1 MCRLKVLC
9 DSHFGAI
16 FQCEQCRRCTVA
28 FGTVSLNLT
37 LTEFDDLCEKATSGV
52 AYFEPRVEGPHI
64 KQIPFWQV
72 SEFATIV
79 LNLDELRQL
88 DRMLQK
94 AKSKIVAS
102 ELIARFPMC
111 QS

>member
-1 MCRLKVLC
+1 
-9 DSHFGAI
+9 
-16 FQCEQCRRCTVA
+16 
-28 FGTVSLNLT
+28 
-37 LTEFDDLCEKATSGV
+37 
-52 AYFEPRVEGPHI
+52 VEGPHI